1 MKIDWATI
9 TIAVCLTVWFVIH
22 YVVLPMFNAYLE
34 YRRDIRLH
42 EQDMA
47 MYKVQINEKGLQRNN
62 DDPDIKQRSG
72 KSDEGTFL
80 HDEELPL

>member
-1 MKIDWATI
+1 MSENTALAIFVSGFFI
-9 TIAVCLTVWFVIH
+9 CVIAYW
-22 YVVLPMFNAYLE
+22 VVLPMFNAYLE

-47 MYKVQINEKGLQRNN
+47 MYEVQRNEKGLQRNN

-72 KSDEGTFL
+72 KSDEGTSL
-80 HDEELPL
+80 HDEELSL